1 VDINPRE
8 FLKKCNTKR
17 IDLKLQMLNR
27 VKALNNETNN
37 ECKEV
42 EANRHVNVSWSNEIQ
57 MSIKK
62 KGKQKQIFNLKAD
75 RDKAF
80 KIKKMFNELPTM
92 ENLKKRKPNVYK
104 EHYLC
109 PRCEQKEETLEH
121 LWSCPRADN
130 DILELQ
136 MLAREKL
143 TKLLRKSKKIKN
155 IDDTMEEIFPFL
167 KIEKQLKG
175 YTKESSIFYGNIEK
189 KSSLQQYTYVWDGI
203 NSMDNILKGWIP
215 KNLIS
220 TLRKH
225 LVNDNKLTVKNILT
239 KWVNK
244 VNIMFFDLIW
254 KKRNEDMLQ
263 WEHRNNIDIK
273 DKKNSSLKQ
282 K

>member
-1 VDINPRE
+1 
-8 FLKKCNTKR
+8 
-17 IDLKLQMLNR
+17 
-27 VKALNNETNN
+27 
-37 ECKEV
+37 
-42 EANRHVNVSWSNEIQ
+42 
-57 MSIKK
+57 
-62 KGKQKQIFNLKAD
+62 
-75 RDKAF
+75 
-80 KIKKMFNELPTM
+80 MFNELPTM

-167 KIEKQLKG
+167 KIKKQLKG

-282 K
+282 KQRLGSEQSRRSKSEISGKKRAKFHVIDETLYYEVKGIFGFDQGPCSSILGYGGSLNM